1 MNNEAHMIEDST
13 QSPTQQS
20 LALFGGPPLIRTP
33 LPPVV
38 TMGEDDVTAASEV
51 IRSGVLSGYI
61 GAPGEAFM
69 GGPRV
74 RAFEAQAADYFGV
87 KHAIAVNSWT
97 SGLIAAVGAISIE
110 PGDEIITTPW
120 TMAATATAILH
131 WNGIPVFADIDRDT
145 FNIDP
150 ASVERQIGPRT
161 KAVIAVDI
169 FGQSADMASLRD
181 ICRRHNL
188 KLLGDCAQ
196 APGARVFDR
205 MAGTLADI
213 GGYSLN
219 YHKHIHCGEGGI
231 LVTDDDRYAKR
242 LALIRNHAEAVV
254 QGERPADLAN
264 MLGFNFRLGEIE
276 AAIASVQLGKLAP
289 RVALRQRAAAQ
300 LDAGLAGLPGLQ
312 TPRVAV
318 GNTHAYYIYGLQ
330 VDVSALGL
338 PRARLLE
345 ALRAEGVPGL
355 VGSYQNLHLLPL
367 FRHHIAY
374 GAGGFPWISP
384 YCSRPI
390 HYGPGQCPVAEQLHG
405 QTFIGLA
412 LGQFAHG
419 PEQIGLVVAAF
430 RKVWAQLDRLRPGPT
445 AGSVA
450 PIAVNAEATP
460 APAKPANPQPA
471 NPQPAVHASA

>member
-1 MNNEAHMIEDST
+1 MTSSHPIDE
-13 QSPTQQS
+13 P
-20 LALFGGPPLIRTP
+20 LALFGGQPVIADP

-38 TMGEDDVTAASEV
+38 TMGEDDVAAASDV

-74 RAFEAQAADYFGV
+74 RAFELQAAEYFGV
-87 KHAIAVNSWT
+87 RHAIAVNSWT
-97 SGLIAAVGAISIE
+97 SGLVAAVGAIGIE

-131 WNGIPVFADIDRDT
+131 WCGIPVFADIDRDT

-150 ASVERQIGPRT
+150 ASVQRQIGPRT

-169 FGQSADMASLRD
+169 FGQSADVVALRE
-181 ICRRHNL
+181 ICTRHGL

-196 APGARVFDR
+196 APGAKVFDR
-205 MAGTLADI
+205 MAGSLCDI

-219 YHKHIHCGEGGI
+219 YHKHIHCGEGGVI
-231 LVTDDDRYAKR
+231 VTDDERYARR

-264 MLGFNFRLGEIE
+264 MLGFNFRMGEIE
-276 AAIASVQLGKLAP
+276 AAIASVQLAKLAP
-289 RVALRQRAAAQ
+289 RVAARQRAAAQ
-300 LDAGLAGLPGLQ
+300 LDAGLAGLPGLK

-330 VDVSALGL
+330 LDVSALGL
-338 PRARLLE
+338 PRARLVE
-345 ALRAEGVPGL
+345 ALKAEGVPGL
-355 VGSYQNLHLLPL
+355 VGGYQNLHLLPM
-367 FRHHIAY
+367 FKHKVAY
-374 GAGGFPWISP
+374 GSGGFPWASP
-384 YCSRPI
+384 YCERTI
-390 HYGPGQCPVAEQLHG
+390 HYGPGQCPVAEQLHA
-405 QTFIGLA
+405 QTFLGLA

-419 PEQIGLVVAAF
+419 PEQIAQVIAAF
-430 RKVWAQLDRLRPGPT
+430 HKVWGQLERLRPAPGALAT
-445 AGSVA
+445 AEA
-450 PIAVNAEATP
+450 PIAHAAPVTTSATH
-460 APAKPANPQPA
+460 A
-471 NPQPAVHASA
+471 ASARRLPAGATA

>member
-1 MNNEAHMIEDST
+1 MTSREPIDA
-13 QSPTQQS
+13 P
-20 LALFGGPPLIRTP
+20 LALFGGPATLPHA

-38 TMGEDDVTAASEV
+38 SMGEDDVAAASEV

-74 RAFEAQAADYFGV
+74 RAFEAQAAEYFGV
-87 KHAIAVNSWT
+87 KHALAVNSWT
-97 SGLIAAVGAISIE
+97 SGLVAAVGALGIE

-131 WNGIPVFADIDRDT
+131 WCGIPVFADIDRDT

-169 FGQSADMASLRD
+169 FGQSADIAALRE
-181 ICRRHNL
+181 ICDRHGI

-196 APGARVFDR
+196 APGAKVFDR
-205 MAGTLADI
+205 MAGSLCDI

-231 LVTDDDRYAKR
+231 LVTDDHRYARR

-254 QGERPADLAN
+254 QSERPAELAN
-264 MLGFNFRLGEIE
+264 MLGFNFRMGEIE
-276 AAIASVQLGKLAP
+276 AAIGSVQLGKLAP
-289 RVALRQRAAAQ
+289 RVAARQRAAAQ
-300 LDAGLAGLPGLQ
+300 LDAGLAGLPGLK

-330 VDVSALGL
+330 IDVSALGL
-338 PRARLLE
+338 PRARIVE
-345 ALRAEGVPGL
+345 ALKAEGVPGL
-355 VGSYQNLHLLPL
+355 VGSYQNLHLLPM
-367 FRHHIAY
+367 FKHKVAY
-374 GAGGFPWISP
+374 GTGGFPWASP
-384 YCSRPI
+384 YCDRTI
-390 HYGPGQCPVAEQLHG
+390 HYGPGQCPVAEQLHA
-405 QTFIGLA
+405 QTFLGLA

-419 PEQIGLVVAAF
+419 PEPIGQVIAAF
-430 RKVWAQLDRLRPGPT
+430 HKVWANLDALRPGP
-445 AGSVA
+445 VA
-450 PIAVNAEATP
+450 VPVGLPSGAVATP
-460 APAKPANPQPA
+460 KA
-471 NPQPAVHASA
+471 ASRSVREHSLAAE

>member
-1 MNNEAHMIEDST
+1 MNAANSAHAAT
-13 QSPTQQS
+13 PLGQ
-20 LALFGGPPLIRTP
+20 LALLGGTPVIRQP

-38 TMGEDDVTAASEV
+38 TMGEDDVAAASEV

-61 GAPGEAFM
+61 GAQGDAFM

-74 RAFEAQAADYFGV
+74 RAFEAQAAEYFGV

-97 SGLIAAVGAISIE
+97 SGLVAAVGAIGIE

-150 ASVERQIGPRT
+150 ASVERQISPRT

-169 FGQSADMASLRD
+169 FGQSADMAALRE
-181 ICRRHNL
+181 ICTRHGL

-196 APGARVFDR
+196 APGAKVYDR
-205 MAGTLADI
+205 LAGTLADI
-213 GGYSLN
+213 GGFSFN
-219 YHKHIHCGEGGI
+219 YHKHIHCGEGGL
-231 LVTDDDRYAKR
+231 LVTNDERYAKR
-242 LALIRNHAEAVV
+242 LALIRNHAEAVI
-254 QGERPADLAN
+254 QSDSPAELAN

-276 AAIASVQLGKLAP
+276 AAIASVQLTKLAP
-289 RVALRQRAAAQ
+289 RVAARQRAAAM
-300 LDAGLAGLPGLQ
+300 LDAGLAGLPGLK

-330 VDVSALGL
+330 LDAAALGL
-338 PRARLLE
+338 PRRLVLD

-355 VGSYQNLHLLPL
+355 VGSYQNLHLLPM
-367 FRHHIAY
+367 FRHKVAY
-374 GAGGFPWISP
+374 GTGGFPWASP
-384 YCSRPI
+384 YTDRVI
-390 HYGPGQCPVAEQLHG
+390 HYGPGQCPVAEQLHS
-405 QTFIGLA
+405 QTFFGLA

-419 PEQIGLVVAAF
+419 PEQIGLIVAAF
-430 RKVWAQLDRLRPGPT
+430 RKVWSQLDRLRPGPT
-445 AGSVA
+445 PGLPGARLMSPPAQQGPTVMASPV
-450 PIAVNAEATP
+450 VRAEP
-460 APAKPANPQPA
+460 A
-471 NPQPAVHASA
+471 